1 MLGWDKSVK
10 AGEPEN
16 DSPLMGPKV
25 AKVEI
30 SAK

>member
-1 MLGWDKSVK
+1 MRVRPVNAIKLGAQIYRGV
-10 AGEPEN
+10 
-16 DSPLMGPKV
+16 GPKV

>member
-1 MLGWDKSVK
+1 VQK
-10 AGEPEN
+10 ARR
-16 DSPLMGPKV
+16 DQTMVQARSDRGPKV